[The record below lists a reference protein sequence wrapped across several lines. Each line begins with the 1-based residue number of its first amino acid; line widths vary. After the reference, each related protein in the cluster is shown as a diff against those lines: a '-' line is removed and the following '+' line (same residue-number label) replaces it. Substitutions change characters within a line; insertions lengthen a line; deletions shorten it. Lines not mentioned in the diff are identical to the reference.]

1 MNTGFT
7 RVVILKGRGLVKG
20 VAIGTALVS
29 RDPIS
34 FYGGVDSESGLV
46 VEKGHQLEGAY
57 VTGKVLVFP
66 RGKGSTVGSY
76 VLYRL
81 RKLGKAPAAIINVET
96 EAIIVTGCILAGIP
110 LVDRLDKNPLE
121 VIRTND
127 VVRVNGSKGLVEVL
141 KKA

>member
-1 MNTGFT
+1 M
-7 RVVILKGRGLVKG
+7 VILKGRGLVKG